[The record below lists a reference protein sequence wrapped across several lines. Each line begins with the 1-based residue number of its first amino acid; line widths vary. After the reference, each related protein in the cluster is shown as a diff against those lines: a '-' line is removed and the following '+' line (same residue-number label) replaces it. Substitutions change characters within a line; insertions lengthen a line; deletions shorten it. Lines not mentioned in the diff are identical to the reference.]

1 MADYKS
7 AYQLEEMIAD
17 LAGFDKSHVLVMAV
31 GDRGDFR
38 AEFLGGIPAVNPSRA
53 RSDVDAA
60 CQRLKTTFR
69 LRI

>member
-1 MADYKS
+1 MADFKS

-17 LAGFDKSHVLVMAV
+17 IAGFDTTHVLVMAV

-38 AEFLGGIPAVNPSRA
+38 AEFLGQVAANSSRA

-60 CQRLKTTFR
+60 CRQVKASFRLK
-69 LRI
+69 L